1 MDVRLTVVIISQYI
15 QHTNIKSLHC
25 TPETNIPQ
33 LYLNFYGKFCIYVFF
48 FNHNKKNS
56 FQIRELKSRNPL
68 RDGNL
73 DQKAWAT

>member
-1 MDVRLTVVIISQYI
+1 MLKIFRNKKLMFDS
-15 QHTNIKSLHC
+15 IKNTESLHC

-33 LYLNFYGKFCIYVFF
+33 LYLNFYGKFCIYGFF
-48 FNHNKKNS
+48 FNHKKKNS

-73 DQKAWAT
+73 DQNAWAT